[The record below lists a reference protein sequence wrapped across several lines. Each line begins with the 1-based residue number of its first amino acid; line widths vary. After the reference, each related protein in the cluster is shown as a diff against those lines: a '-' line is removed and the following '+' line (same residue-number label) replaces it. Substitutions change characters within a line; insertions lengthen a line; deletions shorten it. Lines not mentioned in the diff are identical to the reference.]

1 MSLRVNEFI
10 FNEINFLMNVRF
22 IVSVYS
28 TDTFSVKGNSGSGQ
42 NSPPTICGTN
52 TNEHSKFKSIQVK
65 TKALRYYSRII
76 PFKIILSFP
85 FF

>member
-1 MSLRVNEFI
+1 
-10 FNEINFLMNVRF
+10 MNVSL

-28 TDTFSVKGNSGSGQ
+28 TDTFSVRGNSGSGQ

-52 TNEHSKFKSIQVK
+52 TNEHSKFTSIQVIAK
-65 TKALRYYSRII
+65 VFQIYYSQII
-76 PFKIILSFP
+76 PFKAILSFP

>member
-1 MSLRVNEFI
+1 
-10 FNEINFLMNVRF
+10 MNVSL

-28 TDTFSVKGNSGSGQ
+28 TDTFSVRGNSGSGQ

-52 TNEHSKFKSIQVK
+52 TNEHSKFTSIQVK
-65 TKALRYYSRII
+65 AKVFQIYYYRII
-76 PFKIILSFP
+76 PFKTILSFP